1 MRFDEAHRPWQDTL
15 TEQNI
20 HIFGDAQNK
29 LKTGN
34 KWELISSLR
43 TALCERENLDAAM
56 CAEIERE
63 LIEREK
69 LMSTGIGEQ
78 MAIPHA
84 VVPQACKFMT
94 ECAILPDGIDFESI
108 DGTPAYIV
116 VMLVAP
122 KSALGEHL
130 KVMASIAKVFYSA
143 ETRKRVISA
152 PTPAAVLAAIKAAAG

>member
-1 MRFDEAHRPWQDTL
+1 MWQDTL
-15 TEQNI
+15 TEENI
-20 HIFGDAQNK
+20 HIVDGSSTAF
-29 LKTGN
+29 KTGN

-43 TALCERENLDAAM
+43 EALCSREKLDPSM
-56 CAEIERE
+56 CTEIERE
-63 LIEREK
+63 LMEREK

-94 ECAILPDGIDFESI
+94 ECAILPGGIDFESI

-116 VMLVAP
+116 VLLVAP

-143 ETRKRVISA
+143 ETRQRVISSQ
-152 PTPAAVLAAIKAAAG
+152 TPAAALAAIKAAAG

>member
-1 MRFDEAHRPWQDTL
+1 MWQDTL

-20 HIFGDAQNK
+20 HIVGAGTASVLQ
-29 LKTGN
+29 TGN
-34 KWELISSLR
+34 KWELISSLHK
-43 TALCERENLDAAM
+43 ALCERENLDAGM
-56 CAEIERE
+56 CAEIEHE

-84 VVPQACKFMT
+84 VVPHACKFMT
-94 ECAILPDGIDFESI
+94 ECAILPSGIDFESI
-108 DGTPAYIV
+108 DGTPANIV

-143 ETRKRVISA
+143 ETRQRVISA
-152 PTPAAVLAAIKAAAG
+152 TTPAAALAAIKAAAG